1 MAIRAPSQVTNPS
14 AMPSW
19 VKDVAD
25 IITAMQRGRSNNVGT
40 VTLTANSSSTT
51 LTDARIA
58 ADSAVILV
66 PTTAN
71 ASAEIGAGTI
81 FVSDT
86 GRVNGSVVITH
97 ANNAQTDR
105 TFRYSIVG

>member
-1 MAIRAPSQVTNPS
+1 MAVRAPNQTAHHISE
-14 AMPSW
+14 W

-40 VTLTANSSSTT
+40 VTLTASAASTT
-51 LTDARIA
+51 ITDARIA
-58 ADSAVILV
+58 ADSAVILI

-71 ASAEIGAGTI
+71 AAAEMGNGTLYLAEG
-81 FVSDT
+81 S
-86 GRVNGSVVITH
+86 RVNGSIDITH

-105 TFRYSIVG
+105 TYRYAIIG